1 MVDYSIENEYREK
14 GFNIICGVDEAGRG
28 PLAGPVYAAAVVQ
41 LCAVALMPCKFIL
54 RI

>member
-28 PLAGPVYAAAVVQ
+28 PLAGRGLAVRLLVK
-41 LCAVALMPCKFIL
+41 LASLT
-54 RI
+54 RSS